1 MSSGSRGMRVSDLT
15 IFVSD
20 HRDLDQQPPHSVT
33 LFLWNHTAYFVG
45 STTARVYNSRSA
57 GRRHGRPMD
66 PSALTASRGH
76 IKLLAQDPRA
86 SSTNKLALQSN
97 CQLQRRPS
105 PSGSNNIL
113 CRSTPVTSPIASGFF
128 LGCRNP
134 FCPALGVQSSIA
146 EHTSGFPPWWESY
159 SGRSSTST
167 SSSEHLVAPR
177 GKSARRDAPPSKV
190 PAVPPKPARRDSKS
204 RRPRKAV
211 KSGLH
216 VEIPRRSSSRKSTV
230 AITYTTNVVAT
241 HGSDRFVNNIL
252 AVPFIRSDPAH
263 PSAGVV
269 IVVEQFQV
277 VSEPEP
283 TPVRRTQPKPSDC
296 SEGRAL
302 ATDPVLPEQP
312 GKIAEPF
319 RDKAPA
325 GSDLVSPQVAE
336 PPERSSEP
344 PLPPL
349 PVENP
354 HVARL
359 RNGAKRRKHYSPQYP
374 TRSTSLPVP

>member
-1 MSSGSRGMRVSDLT
+1 MQRILAPPRRISSLS
-15 IFVSD
+15 
-20 HRDLDQQPPHSVT
+20 
-33 LFLWNHTAYFVG
+33 
-45 STTARVYNSRSA
+45 
-57 GRRHGRPMD
+57 
-66 PSALTASRGH
+66 
-76 IKLLAQDPRA
+76 
-86 SSTNKLALQSN
+86 
-97 CQLQRRPS
+97 
-105 PSGSNNIL
+105 
-113 CRSTPVTSPIASGFF
+113 SPIANFNAGLRHPDPITSSVDVDSSAPDNNLKTNLKLVDLNRELPPLPPQSPQDSSPDAEIHSVRRLVFNQASPSIHQVSL
-128 LGCRNP
+128 LGSRHP
-134 FCPALGVQSSIA
+134 RKPVAIDDDDGDDQ
-146 EHTSGFPPWWESY
+146 WESY

-167 SSSEHLVAPR
+167 SSSDHLVAPR
-177 GKSARRDAPPSKV
+177 RKSARRDAPPSKA

-216 VEIPRRSSSRKSTV
+216 VEIPRRSSSRKSAV
-230 AITYTTNVVAT
+230 AITYSTNVVVT

-252 AVPFIRSDPAH
+252 AVPFIRSDPTN
-263 PSAGVV
+263 PSTGVV

-283 TPVRRTQPKPSDC
+283 TPVRHAQPKPSDC
-296 SEGRAL
+296 SGRAP
-302 ATDPVLPEQP
+302 ATDLVLPEQP

-374 TRSTSLPVP
+374 TTRSNISPVS